1 MKPGLIE
8 HRGIVQRV
16 EGGRAVVAME
26 TGGCSSC
33 GHGSSCGIGR
43 MAAGRAATLL
53 TLPVGPEV
61 QAGDTVCVA
70 LPADRLTRSALLGYL
85 FPAFAMLLGAGLGA
99 AFDGSDGAT
108 ALGAIGGFL
117 AALAVARVAIGLL
130 PGLMPAPQLI
140 STTSRATFP
149 LEQDHD

>member
-1 MKPGLIE
+1 MRPGLVE

-26 TGGCSSC
+26 TGGCSAC

-53 TLPVGPEV
+53 TLPAGPDV

-70 LPADRLTRSALLGYL
+70 LPAARLTRSALLGYL

-99 AFDGSDGAT
+99 AFDSSDGAT

-117 AALAVARVAIGLL
+117 AALAAARVAIGRL
-130 PGLMPAPQLI
+130 PGLVPDPQLI
-140 STTSRATFP
+140 STTSQATFP